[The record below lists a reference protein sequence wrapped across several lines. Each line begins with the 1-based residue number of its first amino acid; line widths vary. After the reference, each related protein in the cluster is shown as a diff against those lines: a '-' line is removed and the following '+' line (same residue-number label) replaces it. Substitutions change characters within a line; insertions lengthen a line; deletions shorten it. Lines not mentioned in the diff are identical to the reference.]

1 MNQIHRRFNTDQVK
15 HLLQAYLDGLMDR
28 NGIEETLGINKTR
41 FFSLLKHFRRDPKTF
56 SLSYHR
62 LSPPRLP
69 RATEDDIRR
78 ELLREKALVDNRD
91 LPISSYNYTALR
103 DRLQRRGIDV
113 SLPTIIDRAKALG
126 CHQGRPKKK
135 AHDREVVTTAVGAL
149 IQHDASHHLWSPYA
163 DRKWVLISSLDDYS
177 RKILFADF
185 FEAETTWTH
194 IQASEALFRRYGLP
208 FCYYVDSLRVF
219 RYVHKRDSFWY
230 NTVLKTDEADP
241 QWKQV
246 MKILGVDV
254 IYALSPQAKGKIERS
269 YRWLQDRTVR
279 TAALEKLSALD
290 DVRAVLKDE
299 VHRYNHQRVHAT
311 TGEIPHARFE
321 RARRTGKSL
330 FRPFALPNPYT
341 SSKDIFCLRETRTV
355 NAYRRIELYGQVFPV
370 PKIPIG
376 EQVEIHLVPNPTRSV
391 MEVRFWWNNQAV
403 QSLVHPLKDF
413 PGVHF

>member
-1 MNQIHRRFNTDQVK
+1 MDQIHRRFNTDQVK
-15 HLLQAYLDGLMDR
+15 QLLQAYLGGLMER
-28 NGIEETLGINKTR
+28 ATVEETLGINR
-41 FFSLLKHFRRDPKTF
+41 SHFFALLKQFRRDPKTF
-56 SLSYHR
+56 SIAYLRSSPSR
-62 LSPPRLP
+62 LSK
-69 RATEDDIRR
+69 ATEDDIRQ

-208 FCYYVDSLRVF
+208 FRYYVDSLRVF

-241 QWKQV
+241 S
-246 MKILGVDV
+246 G
-254 IYALSPQAKGKIERS
+254 
-269 YRWLQDRTVR
+269 
-279 TAALEKLSALD
+279 
-290 DVRAVLKDE
+290 
-299 VHRYNHQRVHAT
+299 
-311 TGEIPHARFE
+311 
-321 RARRTGKSL
+321 
-330 FRPFALPNPYT
+330 
-341 SSKDIFCLRETRTV
+341 SK
-355 NAYRRIELYGQVFPV
+355 
-370 PKIPIG
+370 
-376 EQVEIHLVPNPTRSV
+376 
-391 MEVRFWWNNQAV
+391 
-403 QSLVHPLKDF
+403 
-413 PGVHF
+413 